1 MRWIYAY
8 TILIGFS
15 FSFLGCS
22 KNESNGKT
30 FSLRKDSTV
39 VTLKTFAPQVQG
51 YGRIVS
57 VRSQNL
63 IARFNGVIHLP
74 SRTLF
79 QQGQTIYK
87 LTGADIDL
95 ERKKLNTLLADAKA
109 RYDFAYAVYQRKKK
123 LIEKKVLAPKDRD
136 AIIYDYR
143 SAQEDLKRAQAELN
157 YFLQMTDYK
166 APYDGYLSAVAVN
179 QNDYVQKGQTLA
191 TFQGRSKIKLI
202 GTLYGD
208 SATFVKQ
215 GNTLKIVLNKKTE
228 VSAKITF
235 WEQTINLQS
244 GGRTFWAEIDSVPPA
259 LKPGD
264 YVRYTLKG
272 PAFRAP
278 AVPASALILEKGH
291 YYAVICVNSQ
301 YRNAPVLPG
310 INTRGFAEI
319 KTGLKTGDTVL
330 TTGAF
335 EAFHRNLQKNLKIA
349 D

>member
-1 MRWIYAY
+1 MRRSYVYI
-8 TILIGFS
+8 ILIGFS
-15 FSFLGCS
+15 FSFLACS
-22 KNESNGKT
+22 KNESSGKT

-39 VTLKTFAPQVQG
+39 VKLLTFAPQVQG

-57 VRSQNL
+57 VRSEKL
-63 IARFNGVIHLP
+63 IARYNGNIRLQN
-74 SRTLF
+74 RTAF
-79 QQGQTIYK
+79 HKGETIYK
-87 LTGADIDL
+87 LSGPDIDL
-95 ERKKLNTLLADAKA
+95 EKKKLNGLLADAKA

-143 SAQEDLKRAQAELN
+143 SAQEDLKRTQAELN

-191 TFQGRSKIKLI
+191 TFQDRSKIKLI

-208 SATFVKQ
+208 SASFVKQ
-215 GNTLKIVLNKKTE
+215 EKTLKIVLNKKTE
-228 VSAKITF
+228 VSAKIIF
-235 WEQTINLQS
+235 LEQTINMQS
-244 GGRTFWAEIDSVPPA
+244 GGRTFWAEIDSVPPT

-264 YVRYTLKG
+264 YVHYTLKG

-278 AVPASALILEKGH
+278 AVPASALILEKGC
-291 YYAVICVNSQ
+291 YYAVICVNGQ
-301 YRNAPVLPG
+301 YRNATVLPG
-310 INTRGFAEI
+310 LNMSGFIEI
-319 KTGLKTGDTVL
+319 KTGLKAGDTVL
-330 TTGAF
+330 TNGAF